1 MTVVR
6 RTWSFFKEVFSKF
19 ARDSCTIKAQSLSY
33 ITVLSLVPL
42 SALSFSI
49 FSQFSVFQSL
59 ENKVKEF
66 IFSNFL
72 PSSSARIQA
81 YLSEFVENTT
91 VLSIFGITVLVVTS
105 VFFLDA
111 VERTFNDIW
120 GVRERRPWLRR
131 FASFWSFIT
140 LAPLFL
146 ALSIYVSSFVGR
158 HISIEG
164 FPILKWLSYHLV
176 SVFIAWIAFFLG
188 YYLLPYTDVDAKS
201 AFKGSLF
208 TAVLWEIVK
217 KGFDWYITN
226 MTNFGK
232 VYGSLGLIPVFLFWV
247 YLVWLIIL
255 LGGEVTYL
263 LEWPSGKKPG
273 TPYFSLKLLFM
284 LADHFEKGGGPLKV
298 KELVKNC
305 RLERKK
311 INQLL
316 ETFSARGWIVGADG
330 GYILAVPPDRIEL
343 SEVLEVVGALNLE
356 VPPEE
361 KDRLSRVIAR
371 LTEELKG
378 KVEEGF
384 EGLTL
389 KEALSWTA

>member
-1 MTVVR
+1 
-6 RTWSFFKEVFSKF
+6 
-19 ARDSCTIKAQSLSY
+19 
-33 ITVLSLVPL
+33 
-42 SALSFSI
+42 
-49 FSQFSVFQSL
+49 
-59 ENKVKEF
+59 
-66 IFSNFL
+66 
-72 PSSSARIQA
+72 
-81 YLSEFVENTT
+81 

-105 VFFLDA
+105 VLFLDA

-120 GVRERRPWLRR
+120 GVKERRPWLRR

-176 SVFIAWIAFFLG
+176 SVFLAWIAFFLG

-226 MTNFGK
+226 MTNLGR

-247 YLVWLIIL
+247 YLVWLIVL

-330 GYILAVPPDRIEL
+330 GYILAVPPDRIKL
-343 SEVLEVVGALNLE
+343 SEVLEGVGALNLE

-361 KDRLSRVIAR
+361 KDEFSRMIAR
-371 LTEELKG
+371 LREELKDRV
-378 KVEEGF
+378 KEGL
-384 EGLTL
+384 ERLTL